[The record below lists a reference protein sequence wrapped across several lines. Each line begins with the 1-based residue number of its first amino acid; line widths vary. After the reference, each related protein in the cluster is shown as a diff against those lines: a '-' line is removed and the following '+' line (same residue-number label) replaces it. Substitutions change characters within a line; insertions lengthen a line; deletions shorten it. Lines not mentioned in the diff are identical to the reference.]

1 MIPAALVGV
10 WEAAAIAAPART
22 WVPATPLGE
31 PAHYFLVVSKGSD
44 GRIGAFIRNP
54 EFNSGAALGT
64 LFDLPAP
71 ASDGTLR
78 LERAS
83 VDGAPLV
90 FHRAGG
96 AELRW
101 FYPRPE
107 STWHYRVPEK
117 LPDGWSVGRLS
128 MAGMREA
135 PLGRAIDDIVGMRT
149 PVLRSPYVQSISIA
163 RHGRLVLDEY
173 FYGFTPDTPH
183 DTRSAAKSVATLI
196 VGRAIEDTGRFTP
209 QSRVL
214 SLLPSYLPVRN
225 DDPRKAA
232 MRVADLMTMAS
243 GLACNDNDDSSPGNE
258 ETMQSRPAGTDWY
271 RYTLDLPMA
280 GAPGTTAVYCT
291 AGINLLGAIVA
302 AQTHEQIARYFA
314 RRFAVPLQFG
324 RYAMWLMPPPAN
336 EAYLGGGDYIRP
348 RDFLKFGE
356 LLLDGGTWNGTA
368 IVDSSWIEQS
378 IVPRTEPQG
387 EGDRYGYGW
396 HLTSLPVDGKTY
408 EVVNAGGNGGQL
420 MIVVPKL
427 DLAIMI
433 TAGNYNQYPVWRA
446 FLPQFTT
453 AAIRSCTP

>member
-10 WEAAAIAAPART
+10 WAAQAVAAPERT

-54 EFNSGAALGT
+54 EFNSGSALGM

-71 ASDGTLR
+71 APDGTLH

-83 VDGAPLV
+83 VDGGPLT
-90 FHRAGG
+90 FHRPNG

-101 FYPRPE
+101 FYPRPQ
-107 STWHYRVPEK
+107 STWQYRAPER
-117 LPDGWSVGRLS
+117 LADGWSVGTL
-128 MAGMREA
+128 ATAAMREA
-135 PLGRAIDDIVGMRT
+135 PLSQAIDGIVAMRA
-149 PVLRSPYVQSISIA
+149 PALRSPYIQSISVA

-173 FYGFTPDTPH
+173 FYGFTADTPH
-183 DTRSAAKSVATLI
+183 DTRSAAKSVATLM
-196 VGRAIEDTGRFTP
+196 VGRAIEDTRRFTP
-209 QSRVL
+209 QSRVR
-214 SLLPSYLPVRN
+214 SLLASYLPTRN
-225 DDPRKAA
+225 DDARKAA
-232 MRVADLMTMAS
+232 MSVADLMTMAS

-258 ETMQSRPAGTDWY
+258 ETMQNQPAGTNWY
-271 RYTLDLPMA
+271 RYTLGLPMTSL
-280 GAPGTTAVYCT
+280 PGTTAVYCS

-302 AQTHEQIARYFA
+302 AETHEQIASYFA
-314 RRFAVPLQFG
+314 DRFAAPMQFG

-356 LLLDGGTWNGTA
+356 LLLDAGAWHGTR
-368 IVDSSWIEQS
+368 IVASSWIAES
-378 IVPRTEPQG
+378 ILPRTEPQG

-396 HLTSLPVDGKTY
+396 HLTTLAVDGKSY
-408 EVVNAGGNGGQL
+408 DVVNAGGNGGQL

-433 TAGNYNQYPVWRA
+433 TAGNYNQYPVWRT
-446 FLPQFTT
+446 FLPQVTS
-453 AAIRSCTP
+453 AAIRSCAQ

>member
-10 WEAAAIAAPART
+10 WAAQAIPPPART
-22 WVPATPLGE
+22 WVPATPLDE

-44 GRIGAFIRNP
+44 GRIGAFVRNP
-54 EFNSGAALGT
+54 EFNSGATLGT

-71 ASDGTLR
+71 APDGTLR

-83 VDGAPLV
+83 VDGGPLA
-90 FHRAGG
+90 FHRASG

-107 STWHYRVPEK
+107 STWHYRAPER
-117 LPDGWSVGRLS
+117 LADGWSVGTLATAA
-128 MAGMREA
+128 MQEA
-135 PLGRAIDDIVGMRT
+135 PLARVIDAIVGMRA
-149 PVLRSPYVQSISIA
+149 PALRSPYIQSISIA

-173 FYGFTPDTPH
+173 FYGFTRDTPH

-196 VGRAIEDTGRFTP
+196 VGRAIEDTRRFTP

-225 DDPRKAA
+225 DDARKAA
-232 MRVADLMTMAS
+232 MTVADLMTMAS

-258 ETMQSRPAGTDWY
+258 DTMQSRPAGTNWY
-271 RYTLDLPMA
+271 RYTLDLPMTSL
-280 GAPGTTAVYCT
+280 PGTTAVYCT

-302 AQTHEQIARYFA
+302 TQTREQIARYFA
-314 RRFAVPLQFG
+314 ERFAVPLQFG

-356 LLLDGGTWNGTA
+356 LLLDGGTWNGTR

-378 IVPRTEPQG
+378 IVPRTQPQG

-396 HLTSLPVDGKTY
+396 HLTTLAVDGKTY
-408 EVVNAGGNGGQL
+408 DVVNAGGNGGQL

-427 DLAIMI
+427 ELAIMI
-433 TAGNYNQYPVWRA
+433 TAGNYNQYPVWRT
-446 FLPQFTT
+446 FLPQVTT
-453 AAIRSCTP
+453 AAIRSCTQ